1 MIPHLTECS
10 THEADRL
17 AGRLVFRGYAVWV
30 EQRRDYPKAL
40 QSTLLIEARTR
51 QEVKSALERELSAAR
66 DSAPWALDGFRI
78 VEIHPDEPANIL
90 QAWHYDA
97 QMTLRHH
104 SVHDRRIRFGGRER
118 DQCRFN
124 PGEWVEY
131 RRSDR
136 LDRGRIIA
144 VPLTPSEVAAGA
156 SRGIQTQ
163 IGATGPTPTEA
174 YADQSDDVYVVEH
187 SKMYEKSDTNSANYS
202 EWELRPLSAPSRE
215 DLAAHLLRLEDFAC
229 FAALAEQARRAFSDA
244 RTGTGCK
251 AEQIEPLACALELP
265 ARLCV
270 AYAELASDL
279 RKVADLAQAMEK
291 KYRRLSI
298 LSEFAPGTCPEY
310 PPGKCIEDAKDA
322 IAWINA
328 VDVSLSGTL
337 QGLTVGMRDTQQPI
351 ASWEDGIAKITVMF
365 EIEHSPERDCYRRL
379 PEPIQFEP
387 ATGFAALAHPAER
400 ASLLGDPGNWNA
412 RRYSEHPLRE
422 VHMGYLAHCVIEH
435 LELPWQLVGRLRVI
449 ETDLEVRASRTFKK
463 AAEQDPPAT

>member
-1 MIPHLTECS
+1 MMLCLSERSPR
-10 THEADRL
+10 EADRI
-17 AGRLVFRGYAVWV
+17 AGRLAFRGYVVWV
-30 EQRRDYPKAL
+30 EQRQEYPKAL
-40 QSTLLIEARTR
+40 QSALLIEAPTR
-51 QEVKSALERELSAAR
+51 PEVKHLLERESKAAKGSAA
-66 DSAPWALDGFRI
+66 WALDGFRI
-78 VEIHPDEPANIL
+78 IEIHPDEPANVL
-90 QAWHYDA
+90 QAWEYDA
-97 QMTLRHH
+97 QMALRHH
-104 SVHDRRIRFGGRER
+104 SVNDRRIRFGGREPDR
-118 DQCRFN
+118 CRFKLD
-124 PGEWVEY
+124 EWVEC
-131 RRSDR
+131 RRGDH
-136 LDRGRIIA
+136 LCRGRIIHL
-144 VPLTPSEVAAGA
+144 PLTPAEVEAGM
-156 SRGIQTQ
+156 SRGLQ
-163 IGATGPTPTEA
+163 ISITPSPASTEI
-174 YADQSDDVYVVEH
+174 YADQSDDVYVVE
-187 SKMYEKSDTNSANYS
+187 YPEVLEDGDTDFDNYS
-202 EWELRPLSAPSRE
+202 EWELRPLSALSGE

-251 AEQIEPLACALELP
+251 AAQIEPLACALELP
-265 ARLCV
+265 AHLCV

-310 PPGKCIEDAKDA
+310 PPGKCVEDAKDA

-337 QGLTVGMRDTQQPI
+337 QGLTAGMRDPQQPMGK
-351 ASWEDGIAKITVMF
+351 WQDGIAKITVML

-412 RRYSEHPLRE
+412 RRYSEYPLRE

-463 AAEQDPPAT
+463 AAEQDSPAT